1 MKGKTLTG
9 VIETTV
15 QINHV
20 SHMKNARFIV
30 HCRVISMPSA
40 LELSHAI
47 LSKVLVVIC
56 FDFVMALDK
65 IATHLN

>member
-20 SHMKNARFIV
+20 GHMKNARFKYE
-30 HCRVISMPSA
+30 SMPSA

-47 LSKVLVVIC
+47 LSKVEVVIC
-56 FDFVMALDK
+56 FDFVMR
-65 IATHLN
+65 